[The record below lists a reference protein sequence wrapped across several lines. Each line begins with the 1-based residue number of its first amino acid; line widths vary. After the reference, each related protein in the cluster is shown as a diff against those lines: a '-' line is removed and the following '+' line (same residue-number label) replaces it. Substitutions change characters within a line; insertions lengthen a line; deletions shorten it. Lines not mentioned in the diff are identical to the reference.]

1 MSPLDQWDL
10 AVLDLALDFLG
21 HHTDKELLK
30 ARERGNRRKQLS
42 MLVLREQIGTVRTK
56 LRSMVSP

>member
-1 MSPLDQWDL
+1 MSAFDQWDL
-10 AVLDLALDFLG
+10 AVLHLALDFLD
-21 HHTDKELLK
+21 HHVDTELLN